1 MELTI
6 NTKAKSNRK
15 LKPAINPLVMTK
27 HSVYRVNLSIQIR
40 HLNRG
45 DSRLRPLVP
54 RFCPGTLNRLFNR
67 IRGNHAVD
75 DGDSRIQTNLCN
87 PFRAFIGNVIEMR
100 RRALG

>member
-15 LKPAINPLVMTK
+15 LKPAINPLDMTK
-27 HSVYRVNLSIQIR
+27 HSVYLVNLSIQIR
-40 HLNRG
+40 HLNRC
-45 DSRLRPLVP
+45 DRCFCFFVP
-54 RFCPGTLNRLFNR
+54 RFCPGTLDRLFNR

-87 PFRAFIGNVIEMR
+87 PFRAFIGDVVEMR
-100 RRALG
+100 RRVLG